1 MTSAAG
7 KPRPN
12 KAALGLL
19 SLIVLLGLGLRL
31 WGLGWSL
38 PNAQHPLATYHP
50 DERVNL
56 GATLNVDIPHG
67 QLDTK
72 FYSYGTFYFYLAS
85 FAQTVGRGYGLI
97 PSTPPL
103 PADAAL
109 SQSEQMTRMAPEL
122 AGLFLA
128 GRIVTMLLGTA
139 TIAVLF
145 ALARRL
151 YGQAAALLAALLY
164 AIAPL
169 AVVHAH
175 FLTVDVPAT
184 FFVTLAL
191 LCAARLLSLPMRRDY
206 VFAGI
211 ACGLCAATKYNTV
224 LVLAAPVAAHLLS
237 GRLGLE
243 EEKRRRGEEE
253 TKIQG
258 TGNMSPRG
266 RPEQEAEEQAETGS
280 GVPASKDG
288 GRRGG
293 LWLLLG
299 TTAIAFLAAC
309 PGPLLNWNVFWN
321 GAYPDSGVR
330 YELFE
335 HSRIGHGLLFV
346 QTGPG
351 WWYHLIVS
359 LPHGL
364 GIPLLLL
371 SLAGVAYAC
380 RQHRRADLIL
390 LAFLLLYYGTTG
402 LSAVRF
408 ARYMLPLFPVLCLLA
423 ARLVCA
429 PLSSIPMRRAA
440 RIAGGGAVIMA
451 GAYTFSLCRLMTLP
465 DPRDVSAAYLDAHA
479 PQGASV
485 AFGTVPWF
493 YSPPLSPR
501 FGELSAGRRRV
512 AAQEI
517 TRYALR
523 IPPQDWD
530 QSVLD
535 PLPDY
540 VILSNLETMHARLRL
555 HQDNAFQFTDVAL
568 PDRYRQ
574 TYFDPAP
581 LWFAP
586 GPTGP
591 IIPEDLLYIMP
602 TITVY
607 EKR

>member
-1 MTSAAG
+1 MTNATG
-7 KPRPN
+7 KRKPDQ
-12 KAALGLL
+12 AVLGLL
-19 SLIVLLGLGLRL
+19 SLIVLLGLGLRM

-85 FAQTVGRGYGLI
+85 FAQTFGRGYGLI
-97 PSTPPL
+97 PSTPL
-103 PADAAL
+103 MPADATL
-109 SQSEQMTRMAPEL
+109 SRTEQMTRMAPEL

-128 GRIVTMLLGTA
+128 GRVVTMLLGTA
-139 TIAVLF
+139 TIALLF
-145 ALARRL
+145 ALGRRL
-151 YGQAAALLAALLY
+151 YGQAVGLLAALLY
-164 AIAPL
+164 AVAPL

-191 LCAARLLSLPMRRDY
+191 LCASRLLTLSTRRDY

-224 LVLAAPVAAHLLS
+224 LVLAAPIVAHFLS
-237 GRLGLE
+237 GRTRAE
-243 EEKRRRGEEE
+243 EEKRLRGEEGKAE
-253 TKIQG
+253 QG
-258 TGNMSPRG
+258 TGNESPRG
-266 RPEQEAEEQAETGS
+266 RPEQGTEAAESVLLPET
-280 GVPASKDG
+280 DG
-288 GRRGG
+288 QRGG
-293 LWLLLG
+293 LLLLLG
-299 TTAIAFLAAC
+299 AMGIAFLVAC
-309 PGPLLNWNVFWN
+309 PGPLLNWDVFWN
-321 GAYPDSGVR
+321 GAYPGSGVR

-335 HSRIGHGLLFV
+335 HSRLGHGLLFV

-371 SLAGVAYAC
+371 SLAGVVYAC

-390 LAFLLLYYGTTG
+390 LAFLLLYYGATG

-408 ARYMLPLFPVLCLLA
+408 ARYMLPLFPVFCLLA

-429 PLSSIPMRRAA
+429 PFSSAPVLRAG
-440 RIAGGGAVIMA
+440 RIAGVLVVVMA
-451 GAYTFSLCRLMTLP
+451 GSYTFSLCRLMTLP
-465 DPRDVSAAYLDAHA
+465 DPRDVATAYLEAHA

-501 FGELSAGRRRV
+501 FGELSADRRRL
-512 AAQEI
+512 AAQEV

-523 IPPQDWD
+523 IPPEDWD

-540 VILSNLETMHARLRL
+540 ILLSNLETMHWLTRLRL
-555 HQDNAFQFTDVAL
+555 DNAVRFADRIL
-568 PDRYRQ
+568 PARYRQ
-574 TYFDPAP
+574 TFFASAP

-602 TITVY
+602 IITVY

>member
-1 MTSAAG
+1 MTNAAG
-7 KPRPN
+7 RRKPDR
-12 KAALGLL
+12 AALGLL
-19 SLIVLLGLGLRL
+19 FLIVLLGSALRL

-67 QLDTK
+67 QFDTK

-85 FAQTVGRGYGLI
+85 FAQSFGRGYGLV
-97 PSTPPL
+97 PSTPSP

-109 SQSEQMTRMAPEL
+109 SPTEQMTRMAPEL

-128 GRIVTMLLGTA
+128 GRVVTMLLGTA
-139 TIAVLF
+139 TLPLLF
-145 ALARRL
+145 ALGRRL
-151 YGQAAALLAALLY
+151 YGQAVGLLAALLY
-164 AIAPL
+164 AVAPL

-191 LCAARLLSLPMRRDY
+191 LCASRLLTLPTRRDY

-224 LVLAAPVAAHLLS
+224 LVLAAPVAAHFLS
-237 GRLGLE
+237 GRQNSE
-243 EEKRRRGEEE
+243 EEKRLRGEEE
-253 TKIQG
+253 TEE

-266 RPEQEAEEQAETGS
+266 RPEQETEGQAEAADSVPIS
-280 GVPASKDG
+280 GVN

-299 TTAIAFLAAC
+299 ATAIAFLAAC
-309 PGPLLNWNVFWN
+309 PGPLLNWDVFWN
-321 GAYPDSGVR
+321 GAYPGSGVR

-335 HSRIGHGLLFV
+335 HSRQGHGLLFV

-364 GIPLLLL
+364 GVPLLLL
-371 SLAGVAYAC
+371 SLAGIVYAC

-408 ARYMLPLFPVLCLLA
+408 ARYMLPLFPVFCLLA

-429 PLSSIPMRRAA
+429 PLSSVLMQRAA
-440 RIAGGGAVIMA
+440 GVAGALVVIMA
-451 GAYTFSLCRLMTLP
+451 GGYTFSLCRLMTLP
-465 DPRDVSAAYLDAHA
+465 DLRDVAAAYLDAHA

-501 FGELSAGRRRV
+501 FGELIADRRRL
-512 AAQEI
+512 AAQEV

-523 IPPQDWD
+523 IPPQEWD

-540 VILSNLETMHARLRL
+540 VVLSDLETMHWLTRLRM
-555 HQDNAFQFTDVAL
+555 DNAVRFTDKIL
-568 PDRYRQ
+568 PARYGR
-574 TYFDPAP
+574 TVFAPAP

-586 GPTGP
+586 GPTGS

-602 TITVY
+602 TITLY